1 MISPLAFVD
10 PAAKL
15 GKNVTVQ
22 PFAYIEGDV
31 EIGDDCIIMSGA
43 RILDG
48 TRLGQRNKVHH
59 GAVLGT
65 VPQDFHYTGEKSLL
79 IIGDQN
85 DIRENVVVSRAT
97 HEGDATRIGNENF
110 LMDGVHLCHDVQIGN
125 HCVLGLKTIVAG
137 DCRISDCTI
146 LSSNVILQQQCHIGS
161 WVLIQSGCR
170 IAKDVPPYV
179 IMNGNPAG
187 YHGINAV
194 VLQHKHQ
201 VTDRILR
208 HIVNAYRLI
217 YQGNFSIQD
226 ALQKIEDQVPM
237 SDEIHNILNFVRE
250 SKGIVNKRILLIR
263 KAVGFTRPPFLLSLH
278 HLTHSIMRKKK
289 KKQTNSKKQLVLL
302 IVLIICG
309 IVTTYQTTNS
319 KEKATGTEQ
328 TETTVQNLPLNSDI
342 YIKQTT
348 TPGTP
353 EILLQ
358 RTGYLVSYNSNTRI
372 ANWVAWKLTP
382 ERLKENTERINNFR
396 PDPDLPKSKA
406 VTTQDYKGSGWDRG
420 HLCPAGDNKW
430 DREAMMESFYM
441 TNICPQHHNLNRG
454 DWNELEQKCRKWVKK
469 DSCLYIVAGPIFYD
483 RKPQTI
489 GEHKVA
495 VPDAFFKVILSLHKK
510 PKAIG
515 FIYKNNEGNN
525 PLDSYVNTVDEVERI
540 TGIELLPRPSRMI

>member
-137 DCRISDCTI
+137 DCRISDFTI

-179 IMNGNPAG
+179 IMNG
-187 YHGINAV
+187 GINAV

-250 SKGIVNKRILLIR
+250 SKGIVK
-263 KAVGFTRPPFLLSLH
+263 
-278 HLTHSIMRKKK
+278 
-289 KKQTNSKKQLVLL
+289 
-302 IVLIICG
+302 
-309 IVTTYQTTNS
+309 
-319 KEKATGTEQ
+319 
-328 TETTVQNLPLNSDI
+328 
-342 YIKQTT
+342 
-348 TPGTP
+348 
-353 EILLQ
+353 
-358 RTGYLVSYNSNTRI
+358 
-372 ANWVAWKLTP
+372 
-382 ERLKENTERINNFR
+382 
-396 PDPDLPKSKA
+396 
-406 VTTQDYKGSGWDRG
+406 
-420 HLCPAGDNKW
+420 
-430 DREAMMESFYM
+430 
-441 TNICPQHHNLNRG
+441 
-454 DWNELEQKCRKWVKK
+454 
-469 DSCLYIVAGPIFYD
+469 
-483 RKPQTI
+483 
-489 GEHKVA
+489 
-495 VPDAFFKVILSLHKK
+495 
-510 PKAIG
+510 
-515 FIYKNNEGNN
+515 
-525 PLDSYVNTVDEVERI
+525 
-540 TGIELLPRPSRMI
+540 

>member
-48 TRLGQRNKVHH
+48 TRLGQKNKVHH

-65 VPQDFHYTGEKSLL
+65 TPQDFHYTGEKSLL
-79 IIGDQN
+79 IIGDEN

-97 HEGDATRIGNENF
+97 HEGDATRIGSENF

-125 HCVLGLKTIVAG
+125 HCVLGLKTIIAG
-137 DCRISDCTI
+137 DCRISDFTI

-161 WVLIQSGCR
+161 WVLTQSGCR

-250 SKGIVNKRILLIR
+250 SKGIVK
-263 KAVGFTRPPFLLSLH
+263 
-278 HLTHSIMRKKK
+278 
-289 KKQTNSKKQLVLL
+289 
-302 IVLIICG
+302 
-309 IVTTYQTTNS
+309 
-319 KEKATGTEQ
+319 
-328 TETTVQNLPLNSDI
+328 
-342 YIKQTT
+342 
-348 TPGTP
+348 
-353 EILLQ
+353 
-358 RTGYLVSYNSNTRI
+358 
-372 ANWVAWKLTP
+372 
-382 ERLKENTERINNFR
+382 
-396 PDPDLPKSKA
+396 
-406 VTTQDYKGSGWDRG
+406 
-420 HLCPAGDNKW
+420 
-430 DREAMMESFYM
+430 
-441 TNICPQHHNLNRG
+441 
-454 DWNELEQKCRKWVKK
+454 
-469 DSCLYIVAGPIFYD
+469 
-483 RKPQTI
+483 
-489 GEHKVA
+489 
-495 VPDAFFKVILSLHKK
+495 
-510 PKAIG
+510 
-515 FIYKNNEGNN
+515 
-525 PLDSYVNTVDEVERI
+525 
-540 TGIELLPRPSRMI
+540 

>member
-79 IIGDQN
+79 N

-250 SKGIVNKRILLIR
+250 SKGIVK
-263 KAVGFTRPPFLLSLH
+263 
-278 HLTHSIMRKKK
+278 
-289 KKQTNSKKQLVLL
+289 
-302 IVLIICG
+302 
-309 IVTTYQTTNS
+309 
-319 KEKATGTEQ
+319 
-328 TETTVQNLPLNSDI
+328 
-342 YIKQTT
+342 
-348 TPGTP
+348 
-353 EILLQ
+353 
-358 RTGYLVSYNSNTRI
+358 
-372 ANWVAWKLTP
+372 
-382 ERLKENTERINNFR
+382 
-396 PDPDLPKSKA
+396 
-406 VTTQDYKGSGWDRG
+406 
-420 HLCPAGDNKW
+420 
-430 DREAMMESFYM
+430 
-441 TNICPQHHNLNRG
+441 
-454 DWNELEQKCRKWVKK
+454 
-469 DSCLYIVAGPIFYD
+469 
-483 RKPQTI
+483 
-489 GEHKVA
+489 
-495 VPDAFFKVILSLHKK
+495 
-510 PKAIG
+510 
-515 FIYKNNEGNN
+515 
-525 PLDSYVNTVDEVERI
+525 
-540 TGIELLPRPSRMI
+540 

>member
-43 RILDG
+43 RILNG
-48 TRLGQRNKVHH
+48 TRMGQKNKVHH

-65 VPQDFHYTGEKSLL
+65 TPQDFHYTGEKSLL

-137 DCRISDCTI
+137 DCRISDFTI
-146 LSSNVILQQQCHIGS
+146 LSSNVILQQKCHIGS

-179 IMNGNPAG
+179 IMNGNQAE

-250 SKGIVNKRILLIR
+250 SKGIVK
-263 KAVGFTRPPFLLSLH
+263 
-278 HLTHSIMRKKK
+278 
-289 KKQTNSKKQLVLL
+289 
-302 IVLIICG
+302 
-309 IVTTYQTTNS
+309 
-319 KEKATGTEQ
+319 
-328 TETTVQNLPLNSDI
+328 
-342 YIKQTT
+342 
-348 TPGTP
+348 
-353 EILLQ
+353 
-358 RTGYLVSYNSNTRI
+358 
-372 ANWVAWKLTP
+372 
-382 ERLKENTERINNFR
+382 
-396 PDPDLPKSKA
+396 
-406 VTTQDYKGSGWDRG
+406 
-420 HLCPAGDNKW
+420 
-430 DREAMMESFYM
+430 
-441 TNICPQHHNLNRG
+441 
-454 DWNELEQKCRKWVKK
+454 
-469 DSCLYIVAGPIFYD
+469 
-483 RKPQTI
+483 
-489 GEHKVA
+489 
-495 VPDAFFKVILSLHKK
+495 
-510 PKAIG
+510 
-515 FIYKNNEGNN
+515 
-525 PLDSYVNTVDEVERI
+525 
-540 TGIELLPRPSRMI
+540 

>member
-48 TRLGQRNKVHH
+48 TRLGQKNKVHH

-65 VPQDFHYTGEKSLL
+65 TPQDFHYTGESLL

-110 LMDGVHLCHDVQIGN
+110 LMDGVHLCHDVQVGN

-137 DCRISDCTI
+137 DCRINDFTI

-250 SKGIVNKRILLIR
+250 SKGIVK
-263 KAVGFTRPPFLLSLH
+263 
-278 HLTHSIMRKKK
+278 
-289 KKQTNSKKQLVLL
+289 
-302 IVLIICG
+302 
-309 IVTTYQTTNS
+309 
-319 KEKATGTEQ
+319 
-328 TETTVQNLPLNSDI
+328 
-342 YIKQTT
+342 
-348 TPGTP
+348 
-353 EILLQ
+353 
-358 RTGYLVSYNSNTRI
+358 
-372 ANWVAWKLTP
+372 
-382 ERLKENTERINNFR
+382 
-396 PDPDLPKSKA
+396 
-406 VTTQDYKGSGWDRG
+406 
-420 HLCPAGDNKW
+420 
-430 DREAMMESFYM
+430 
-441 TNICPQHHNLNRG
+441 
-454 DWNELEQKCRKWVKK
+454 
-469 DSCLYIVAGPIFYD
+469 
-483 RKPQTI
+483 
-489 GEHKVA
+489 
-495 VPDAFFKVILSLHKK
+495 
-510 PKAIG
+510 
-515 FIYKNNEGNN
+515 
-525 PLDSYVNTVDEVERI
+525 
-540 TGIELLPRPSRMI
+540 

>member
-48 TRLGQRNKVHH
+48 TRLGQKNKVHH

-65 VPQDFHYTGEKSLL
+65 TPQDFHYTGEKSLL

-110 LMDGVHLCHDVQIGN
+110 LMDGVHLCHDVQVGN

-137 DCRISDCTI
+137 DCRINDFTI
-146 LSSNVILQQQCHIGS
+146 LSSNVILQQQCH
-161 WVLIQSGCR
+161 IQSGCR

-250 SKGIVNKRILLIR
+250 SKGIVK
-263 KAVGFTRPPFLLSLH
+263 
-278 HLTHSIMRKKK
+278 
-289 KKQTNSKKQLVLL
+289 
-302 IVLIICG
+302 
-309 IVTTYQTTNS
+309 
-319 KEKATGTEQ
+319 
-328 TETTVQNLPLNSDI
+328 
-342 YIKQTT
+342 
-348 TPGTP
+348 
-353 EILLQ
+353 
-358 RTGYLVSYNSNTRI
+358 
-372 ANWVAWKLTP
+372 
-382 ERLKENTERINNFR
+382 
-396 PDPDLPKSKA
+396 
-406 VTTQDYKGSGWDRG
+406 
-420 HLCPAGDNKW
+420 
-430 DREAMMESFYM
+430 
-441 TNICPQHHNLNRG
+441 
-454 DWNELEQKCRKWVKK
+454 
-469 DSCLYIVAGPIFYD
+469 
-483 RKPQTI
+483 
-489 GEHKVA
+489 
-495 VPDAFFKVILSLHKK
+495 
-510 PKAIG
+510 
-515 FIYKNNEGNN
+515 
-525 PLDSYVNTVDEVERI
+525 
-540 TGIELLPRPSRMI
+540 